1 MIDLRKTLNGAIT
14 GLRRLDAALT
24 PGAGAKSGQ
33 ATLSGDP
40 VAGPALLL
48 RKAAF
53 GPVARADTWQL
64 LADIVQA
71 GPKLDETVEMLI
83 KGCLRTGRRSRALV
97 LAEMRTG
104 LRNGNFGER
113 LAPYVSAAERLVLE
127 GIGSREADKV
137 LAGAARLVRNRM
149 ALRKAMQ
156 GAMAM
161 PLLLFSGVIAIAIF
175 IGLQLLPA
183 LAKVIDLDA
192 IPGWQG
198 WVVQGI
204 LAFSA
209 NPERVG
215 AILGSVG
222 VAIGVSTRL
231 WTGPGRV
238 FADRFPPWSL
248 VRLQAGTGFLFAVIE
263 AGRAGAAVT
272 PALLERMAKAGGR
285 YEASRI
291 RALMPGLQRTGNLGT
306 AALDAGQ
313 GFPDDELALVLQ
325 ALWNRDDGVE
335 SAGDFVERRLE
346 RIESAVRAR
355 MAVLNAVLMATVA
368 AALVIGLLVVV
379 PVVDEMMSS
388 LGGL

>member
-1 MIDLRKTLNGAIT
+1 MIDVRKSLDGLVK

-24 PGAGAKSGQ
+24 PGGGSKSGDG
-33 ATLSGDP
+33 TISGDP
-40 VAGPALLL
+40 VTGPALFL

-64 LADIVQA
+64 LADIVKA
-71 GPKLDETVEMLI
+71 GPSIDATVEMLI
-83 KGCLRTGRRSRALV
+83 KGCLRTGRRNRALV
-97 LAEMRTG
+97 LAEMGVGVRD
-104 LRNGNFGER
+104 NNVGER

-127 GIGSREADKV
+127 GIGSRKAEKV
-137 LAGAARLVRNRM
+137 LAGAAQLVRNRM

-156 GAMAM
+156 GALAM
-161 PLLLFSGVIAIAIF
+161 PLLLISGVVAIVIF
-175 IGLQLLPA
+175 VGLQLLPA
-183 LAKVIDLDA
+183 LGKVIDLEA

-198 WVVQGI
+198 VVVQGI

-209 NPERVG
+209 NPGRVG
-215 AILGSVG
+215 AILGGVI
-222 VAIGVSTRL
+222 VAIAVSTRL
-231 WTGPGRV
+231 WIGPGRT

-263 AGRAGAAVT
+263 AGRAGTAVT

-291 RALMPGLQRTGNLGT
+291 RALIPGLLRTGNLGT

-313 GFPDDELALVLQ
+313 GFPDDELSLVLE
-325 ALWNRDDGVE
+325 ALWNRDDGVDR
-335 SAGDFVERRLE
+335 AGDFVERRLE
-346 RIESAVRAR
+346 RVESAVRAR

-388 LGGL
+388 LGGI

>member
-1 MIDLRKTLNGAIT
+1 MIDVRKSLDGLVD

-24 PGAGAKSGQ
+24 PGGGSKSGDG
-33 ATLSGDP
+33 TISGDP
-40 VAGPALLL
+40 VSGPALFL
-48 RKAAF
+48 RKASF

-64 LADIVQA
+64 LADILEA
-71 GPKLDETVEMLI
+71 GPSIDATIEMLI
-83 KGCLRTGRRSRALV
+83 KGCLRTGRRNRALV
-97 LAEMRTG
+97 LAEMRVG
-104 LRNGNFGER
+104 VRDNNVGER

-127 GIGSREADKV
+127 GIGSRDADKV
-137 LAGAARLVRNRM
+137 LAGAAQLVRNRM

-156 GAMAM
+156 GALAM
-161 PLLLFSGVIAIAIF
+161 PLLLISGVVAIVIF
-175 IGLQLLPA
+175 VGLQLLPA
-183 LAKVIDLDA
+183 LGKVIDLEA

-198 WVVQGI
+198 VVVQGI
-204 LAFSA
+204 QAFSA
-209 NPERVG
+209 NPGRVG
-215 AILGSVG
+215 AILGGVI

-231 WTGPGRV
+231 WTGPGRA

-263 AGRAGAAVT
+263 AGGAGTAVT

-291 RALMPGLQRTGNLGT
+291 RALIPGLLRTSNLGT

-313 GFPDDELALVLQ
+313 GFPDDELSLVLE
-325 ALWNRDDGVE
+325 ALWNRDDGVDR
-335 SAGDFVERRLE
+335 AGDFVERRLE
-346 RIESAVRAR
+346 RVESAVRAR

-388 LGGL
+388 LGGI